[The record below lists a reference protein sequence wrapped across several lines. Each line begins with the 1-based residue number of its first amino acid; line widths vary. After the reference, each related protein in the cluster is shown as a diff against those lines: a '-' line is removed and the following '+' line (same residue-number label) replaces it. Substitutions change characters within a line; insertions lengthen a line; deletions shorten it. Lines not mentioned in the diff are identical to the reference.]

1 MPDPTVGSCGM
12 DQMGRQ
18 PITNGQQCWLWSS
31 LLFSPVGFWTPE
43 LRRHTFRYTPAMLV
57 TVLLDLETGRV
68 GSKLDHLMK
77 TEKSKLEQEAK
88 WKGAC
93 FCVEPGFGATYR

>member
-1 MPDPTVGSCGM
+1 
-12 DQMGRQ
+12 
-18 PITNGQQCWLWSS
+18 
-31 LLFSPVGFWTPE
+31 
-43 LRRHTFRYTPAMLV
+43 MLV